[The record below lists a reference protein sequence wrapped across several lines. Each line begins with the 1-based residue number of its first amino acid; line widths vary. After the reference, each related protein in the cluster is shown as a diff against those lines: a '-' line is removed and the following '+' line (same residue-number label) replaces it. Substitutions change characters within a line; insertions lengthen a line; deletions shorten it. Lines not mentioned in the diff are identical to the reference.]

1 MVTVTYGK
9 YEVNDMGRYV
19 FGTSVQ
25 GASHIRAGKPCQ
37 DSSTYRDFSFTYR
50 NKKSKTNDL
59 YAGLDKDICIISV
72 ADGHGSESCPY
83 SQTGSQIA
91 INVFSD
97 LMAEF
102 CIKYKDNMESLCT
115 YLNRE
120 ADTRIAKA
128 IDNEWKKRVLNQYKL
143 KMGKDKEKS
152 SVLINGEKDKEAI
165 YKMYGTTLLGLV
177 ITRDFSFAFQL
188 GDGDICYVDNTGV
201 KPVLKSEKILGVET
215 HSLSKRDAW
224 KNAVSRVLNRDIEE
238 QTPFMYML
246 TTDGMSNSYVSETEF
261 YKSCQEY
268 YQMIQEHGS
277 KTVEENLP
285 GWLSETSSMG
295 CGDDISAVIAY
306 YDEK

>member
-1 MVTVTYGK
+1 
-9 YEVNDMGRYV
+9 MGRYV

-37 DSSTYRDFSFTYR
+37 DSSTYRDCSFTYK
-50 NKKSKTNDL
+50 NKKSKTNEL
-59 YAGLDKDICIISV
+59 YAGLDKDIYILSV

-102 CIKYKDNMESLCT
+102 CIKYKENMESLRT

-143 KMGKDKEKS
+143 KMGKDKES
-152 SVLINGEKDKEAI
+152 SPILICGEKDKEAV

-177 ITRDFSFAFQL
+177 ITKEFTFAFQL
-188 GDGDICYVDNTGV
+188 GDGDICYVDDTGV
-201 KPVLKSEKILGVET
+201 KTVLKSEKILGVET

-224 KNAVSRVLNRDIEE
+224 KNAVSRVLNRDTEE
-238 QTPFMYML
+238 QVPFMYML
-246 TTDGMSNSYVSETEF
+246 TTDGMANSYVSEDEF

-268 YQMIQEHGS
+268 FKMIQEHGS

-306 YDEK
+306 YD